1 LKNFW
6 RTARQNH
13 IYDFVRVRLKTS
25 LLFLQKWNNN
35 PKQGPICSYKEDYPI
50 FMAASKKSGKNS
62 SGEYVYLKDKN
73 GNFVKDN
80 EGNLVI
86 NHDLDE
92 IAEAFVKFA
101 KEQKFSF
108 I

>member
-1 LKNFW
+1 KKIIGGALADAGTKFGGGTPVVE
-6 RTARQNH
+6 RFAFTTGQEAR
-13 IYDFVRVRLKTS
+13 
-25 LLFLQKWNNN
+25 
-35 PKQGPICSYKEDYPI
+35 
-50 FMAASKKSGKNS
+50 AGKNS

-86 NHDLDE
+86 NHDLDN

-108 I
+108 WE